1 MLQSLIR
8 TPSLCRLPIG
18 SAPARFNFIAQGFL
32 RVGLTIAVIVCG
44 LLLVPVD
51 QVIAGSSDDQVLLT
65 QDVTLSENGAASDL
79 FVPRQATVFFDF
91 TVQPGKDVLLMVVTE
106 DQWQAMSAGEKPSGE
121 PLLRTQISG
130 VGTRSISLQR
140 GTYHVAMIP
149 TQGTTRV
156 TMTARARY

>member
-1 MLQSLIR
+1 MSQFLIR
-8 TPSLCRLPIG
+8 TPSLYRSPIG
-18 SAPARFNFIAQGFL
+18 SAPARFDSIAHGFL

-44 LLLVPVD
+44 LILVPMD
-51 QVIAGSSDDQVLLT
+51 QAIAGSSDDHVILT
-65 QDVTLSENGAASDL
+65 QDVTLSENGGASDL
-79 FVPRQATVFFDF
+79 FVPTLVTVFFDF

-156 TMTARARY
+156 TLTARARY